1 MKKKT
6 SILFILTLSFGICFA
21 IILSMRSVLVHSTP
35 LTHDAITNNNN
46 NNIPA
51 IQKNSNTTVI
61 TAKGGLDV
69 SGKTTASFKKSNN
82 TFLATGSIA
91 SLLINTKESTP
102 SEITSVNESNAIY
115 NATITNASRGSSVN
129 NGIVNRV
136 EGNHTKTY
144 NNNSTPPSESNSI
157 VNSNIFSRT
166 LDSYNSTSA
175 SQNLDDNM
183 INLLTK
189 LIMGSISGGSSSSRY
204 PESITQAASTTQTET
219 EKPFVLTGNWNLS
232 VEKGNV
238 RDFASNFTM
247 LHIDGTGSHV
257 IKLINFQADANRTVY
272 LGSDGTTSIMG
283 RVDIELNGV
292 NKWKGVHAIIVIERL
307 NTIYIILDS
316 NATANYFKG
325 QPIYGII
332 GLLKEGKNGNRV
344 L

>member
-21 IILSMRSVLVHSTP
+21 LILSVRSVLVHSSPSTSD
-35 LTHDAITNNNN
+35 TITNNNN
-46 NNIPA
+46 NNNNGSGIINA
-51 IQKNSNTTVI
+51 TSHISNT
-61 TAKGGLDV
+61 
-69 SGKTTASFKKSNN
+69 KKPTNAINN

-144 NNNSTPPSESNSI
+144 NNNSTSPSESNSI
-157 VNSNIFSRT
+157 FNSNIFSRT

-189 LIMGSISGGSSSSRY
+189 LIMGSMISGSSPSSRY

-219 EKPFVLTGNWNLS
+219 EKPFVLTGHWNLS

-272 LGSDGTTSIMG
+272 LGSDGTASIMG

>member
-21 IILSMRSVLVHSTP
+21 LILSMRSVLVHSTP
-35 LTHDAITNNNN
+35 LTHDTITNDNN

-51 IQKNSNTTVI
+51 TQKNSTAAI
-61 TAKGGLDV
+61 TSKGGLDV
-69 SGKTTASFKKSNN
+69 IGKTTASSKKSNN

-102 SEITSVNESNAIY
+102 SGITGVNESNAIY

-129 NGIVNRV
+129 NGMVSRV
-136 EGNHTKTY
+136 EGNHTKAY
-144 NNNSTPPSESNSI
+144 NNNSTSPSESYSI
-157 VNSNIFSRT
+157 LNSNIFTRT
-166 LDSYNSTSA
+166 LDSYNSTST
-175 SQNLDDNM
+175 SQNLDDSM

-189 LIMGSISGGSSSSRY
+189 LIMGSMISGSSPTNKY

-219 EKPFVLTGNWNLS
+219 EKPFILTGDWNLS
-232 VEKGNV
+232 VKNGKV
-238 RDFASNFTM
+238 RDFTANFTM

-272 LGSDGTTSIMG
+272 LGSDGTASIIG
-283 RVDIELNGV
+283 TVDVELNGTD
-292 NKWKGVHAIIVIERL
+292 KWKGVHTIIVIERL
-307 NTIYIILDS
+307 NTIYVVLDS

-325 QPIYGII
+325 QPIYGIT
-332 GLLKEGKNGNRV
+332 GLLKEDKNGDR
-344 L
+344 LL

>member
-21 IILSMRSVLVHSTP
+21 LILSMRSVLVHSTP
-35 LTHDAITNNNN
+35 LTHDTITNDNN

-51 IQKNSNTTVI
+51 TQKNSTAAI

-69 SGKTTASFKKSNN
+69 IGKTTASSKKSNN

-102 SEITSVNESNAIY
+102 SGITGVNESNAIY

-129 NGIVNRV
+129 NGMVSRV
-136 EGNHTKTY
+136 EGNHTKAY
-144 NNNSTPPSESNSI
+144 NNNSTSPSESYSI
-157 VNSNIFSRT
+157 LNSNIFTRT

-175 SQNLDDNM
+175 SQNLDDSM

-189 LIMGSISGGSSSSRY
+189 LIMGSIISGSSSSSRY

-219 EKPFVLTGNWNLS
+219 EKPFVLTGHWNLS

-238 RDFASNFTM
+238 RDFAANFTM

-257 IKLINFQADANRTVY
+257 IKLINFQAAANRPVY
-272 LGSDGTTSIMG
+272 LGSDGTASIMG
-283 RVDIELNGV
+283 TIDVELNGAD
-292 NKWKGVHAIIVIERL
+292 KWKGVRTIIVIERL
-307 NTIYIILDS
+307 NTIYVVLDS

-332 GLLKEGKNGNRV
+332 GLLKEGKNGDRV

>member
-21 IILSMRSVLVHSTP
+21 LILSVRSVLVHSTP
-35 LTHDAITNNNN
+35 STSATITNNNN
-46 NNIPA
+46 NGSGIINATSHI
-51 IQKNSNTTVI
+51 SNT
-61 TAKGGLDV
+61 
-69 SGKTTASFKKSNN
+69 KKPTNAINN

-144 NNNSTPPSESNSI
+144 NNNSTSPSESNSI

-219 EKPFVLTGNWNLS
+219 EKPFVLTGHWNLS

-247 LHIDGTGSHV
+247 VHIDGTGSHV